1 MICRYDGMSIQNKR
15 STNMDSLLL
24 KEKQIVGQNLY
35 MAVVCD
41 GVGSMEAGAFASSM
55 AVRMLSE
62 WFDNITDTQR
72 LGLCLRDQVAEINR
86 RIVEAALARGLQT
99 ASTLSALLL
108 DDGHYYIVH
117 IGDSR
122 IYCCRDG
129 VLTQLTQ
136 DQTSNGKLTSCLG
149 RKEKLSIFYNEGSF
163 SGETFLLCSDGLY
176 KRMEPEHLCTELA
189 QVSRKTLKKTMERLM
204 QYVIKRG
211 EADNISLA
219 ILIHES

>member
-1 MICRYDGMSIQNKR
+1 MIYLYDGMSIQNKR

-24 KEKQIVGQNLY
+24 KERKIAGRNLY

-41 GVGSMEAGAFASSM
+41 GVGSMEDGAFASSM

-62 WFDNITDTQR
+62 WLDSVTDTYR
-72 LGLCLRDQVAEINR
+72 LGLCLRDQVAEINQ
-86 RIVEAALARGLQT
+86 RIAEAAHAHGLQT

-108 DDGHYYIVH
+108 DEGYYYIVH

-122 IYCCRDG
+122 IYSYCDG
-129 VLTQLTQ
+129 GLTQLTQ
-136 DQTSNGKLTSCLG
+136 DQTSNGRLTSCLG
-149 RKEKLSIFYNEGSF
+149 RMEKMSIFYNEGSF
-163 SGETFLLCSDGLY
+163 AGGTFLLCSDGLY
-176 KRMEPEHLCTELA
+176 KRMDLEHLCAELA
-189 QVSRKTLKKTMERLM
+189 QVSQKNLKKTMERLTK
-204 QYVIKRG
+204 YVIQRG